1 MSKIIVRNA
10 DHNDSIDIFRWR
22 NDELS
27 REMSIN
33 SDVIRWEC
41 HQKWF
46 DSINENALVLICELS
61 SINQSVGMVRFDF
74 DDAGKRARVSIN
86 LAQEYRGKGYA
97 KRCLLSA
104 LDVVHTE
111 KPIFLEIYAEIKAIN
126 IVSQKLF
133 HDIGFKKVSVNEHG
147 YFVYSLKLSDRIN

>member
-10 DHNDSIDIFRWR
+10 DHKDSIDIFRWR
-22 NDELS
+22 NDDLS

-46 DSINENALVLICELS
+46 DSINENTLILICELS

-86 LAQEYRGKGYA
+86 LAQKYRGKGYA
-97 KRCLLSA
+97 KRCLLLA

-111 KPIFLEIYAEIKAIN
+111 KSISLEIYAEIKDIN

-133 HDIGFKKVSVNEHG
+133 QDIGFKMVSMNENG
-147 YFVYSLKLSDRIN
+147 FFVYSLKLNERIN

>member
-1 MSKIIVRNA
+1 MSKIIVRKV
-10 DHNDSIDIFRWR
+10 DHKDSVDIFRWR

-41 HQKWF
+41 HQQWF
-46 DSINENALVLICELS
+46 DSINENTLIFVCELS

-74 DDAGKRARVSIN
+74 NDSGKRARVSIN

-97 KRCLLSA
+97 KQCLLEA

-111 KPIFLEIYAEIKAIN
+111 RTIYFEIYAEIKDVN

-133 HDIGFKKVSVNEHG
+133 QDIGFKMVSMNEHG
-147 YFVYSLKLSDRIN
+147 FFVYSLRLDERIK